1 MKTVERLLEAK
12 GYDIWSITPDA
23 SVYEAVKLMADKAIG
38 ALLVLESGNWLASSR
53 SGIVPEG

>member
-23 SVYEAVKLMADKAIG
+23 LVYEAVKLMGRQGDRGLAG
-38 ALLVLESGNWLASSR
+38 A
-53 SGIVPEG
+53 